1 MDEAGEPHVSGLRMI
16 YEEEMND
23 IPTSELWKLHLQRNE
38 ICKRYLDE
46 WNRTAEKTKSG
57 RPIDAIIRSP
67 ISSLSSLPASYANCS
82 PVSPYPAV
90 LHGNMEG
97 VSYSSVWNL
106 LGMSF
111 GGVD

>member
-16 YEEEMND
+16 YEENMHD
-23 IPTSELWKLHLQRNE
+23 IPTSELWKLHLRRNE
-38 ICKRYLDE
+38 ICKQYLDE
-46 WNRTAEKTKSG
+46 WNCTAAKTKSG
-57 RPIDAIIRSP
+57 RPIDAIIRS
-67 ISSLSSLPASYANCS
+67 LSPCFSPLPASHANCS
-82 PVSPYPAV
+82 PVSQYPAV

-106 LGMSF
+106 LGLTL